1 MTEHTDILGRP
12 PVMRFIPKKPQID
25 AVDDD
30 WRGERIM
37 RNIPRSASST
47 VNVATAKKSKARRVS
62 KPAKPTRYCAVPS
75 CNNALSSQNKMGVCN
90 GHRHTDLCQCPPC
103 LNRRGHMTTSD
114 RLAMAIAEAEGGA

>member
-1 MTEHTDILGRP
+1 MTEQADILGRP
-12 PVMRFIPKKPQID
+12 PVMRYVPKPPQID

-47 VNVATAKKSKARRVS
+47 VNVATAKKSTKRRVS
-62 KPAKPTRYCAVPS
+62 KPKQTRYCAVPS

-90 GHRHTDLCQCPPC
+90 GHRHTELCQCPPC
-103 LNRRGHMTTSD
+103 LNRRGRLTTSD
-114 RLAMAIAEAEGGA
+114 RLAMAIAEAEGGV